1 MYFKQCLEFLLRII
15 YTCFH
20 TTSPP
25 PNYFSLKYWKFL
37 NSLNP
42 SRFSLIFLVLSVF
55 LSHPSPS
62 NLLVSIHPTKTSYL
76 LIPIRP
82 FFTHLPVPTFS
93 FLFALSSHP
102 LRPTFSPSPSYLL
115 TPIRPTFSPLSVLPS
130 YPSPFIPSNPSLY
143 LTPLYILPHPLSP
156 WTHFYHIYPTLHKP
170 WGIPH
175 LLPPLFPPCLQ
186 PTYPL
191 YILLSPYYQDHLNT
205 LVPCSIRKLTA
216 KLGRSDLRELDN

>member
-1 MYFKQCLEFLLRII
+1 M
-15 YTCFH
+15 
-20 TTSPP
+20 
-25 PNYFSLKYWKFL
+25 

-115 TPIRPTFSPLSVLPS
+115 TPLRPTFSPLSVLPS
-130 YPSPFIPSNPSLY
+130 YPSPFIPSNPSISY
-143 LTPLYILPHPLSP
+143 PIPFPLGLLFTIFIRPCTNLEGSP
-156 WTHFYHIYPTLHKP
+156 PPPPFIPTLSSAY
-170 WGIPH
+170 
-175 LLPPLFPPCLQ
+175 LPFV
-186 PTYPL
+186 
-191 YILLSPYYQDHLNT
+191 LLSPYYQDHLNT

>member
-25 PNYFSLKYWKFL
+25 LNYFSLKYWKFL

-115 TPIRPTFSPLSVLPS
+115 TPLRPTFSPLSVLPS

-143 LTPLYILPHPLSP
+143 LTPSPFPLDSFLPYLSDP
-156 WTHFYHIYPTLHKP
+156 AQTLRDPPPPPPFIPTLSSAY
-170 WGIPH
+170 
-175 LLPPLFPPCLQ
+175 LPFVHTSLP
-186 PTYPL
+186 
-191 YILLSPYYQDHLNT
+191 LLSGP
-205 LVPCSIRKLTA
+205 S
-216 KLGRSDLRELDN
+216 